1 MVLKRKWERNQTL
14 SNDKKKKKI
23 NEIQRKIIRG
33 NRDQK
38 SYKSEKN

>member
-14 SNDKKKKKI
+14 SNDKKKKI

>member
-1 MVLKRKWERNQTL
+1 MGLKRKWERNQTL
-14 SNDKKKKKI
+14 SNDKKKKI